1 MFLSYAYRIVTFFLV
16 VFVMVDIFIL
26 FNYALKDYGEPLKI
40 ENINRA
46 TIIFFSGTVI
56 LFALER
62 LLRNK

>member
-1 MFLSYAYRIVTFFLV
+1 MFLDYLYKIVTYFLV
-16 VFVMVDIFIL
+16 VFVMADILIL

-46 TIIFFSGTVI
+46 TMIFFSGTVI

-62 LLRNK
+62 WLRNK